1 MYRVAL
7 VMLAAMLVLGCS
19 KNKKG
24 ADDTTA
30 TGEPFDPMADDVA
43 LTQDQDYMPGD
54 LPVAGGT
61 GRFGEP
67 GSGLLDPAVDAE
79 ARMVL
84 RDIHFAYD
92 SSTILP
98 NDAAILQQIG
108 AFLKRYPNVIIQI
121 EGHCDERGT
130 EEYNMALGSRRANA
144 ARQFV
149 ADLGI
154 DASRLYTISY
164 GEMRPADPGHTEEA
178 YAKNRRAHFLVGLA
192 GR

>member
-61 GRFGEP
+61 GRFG
-67 GSGLLDPAVDAE
+67 
-79 ARMVL
+79 R
-84 RDIHFAYD
+84 R
-92 SSTILP
+92 
-98 NDAAILQQIG
+98 G
-108 AFLKRYPNVIIQI
+108 A
-121 EGHCDERGT
+121 H
-130 EEYNMALGSRRANA
+130 
-144 ARQFV
+144 
-149 ADLGI
+149 
-154 DASRLYTISY
+154 
-164 GEMRPADPGHTEEA
+164 
-178 YAKNRRAHFLVGLA
+178 GLA
-192 GR
+192 RHPLRV

>member
-1 MYRVAL
+1 
-7 VMLAAMLVLGCS
+7 
-19 KNKKG
+19 
-24 ADDTTA
+24 
-30 TGEPFDPMADDVA
+30 
-43 LTQDQDYMPGD
+43 
-54 LPVAGGT
+54 
-61 GRFGEP
+61 
-67 GSGLLDPAVDAE
+67 
-79 ARMVL
+79 MVL